1 MDILLVLTTLPDRA
15 QAEALGAALVDARH
29 AACATVLP
37 GARSIYRWQG
47 IVQSSGEVLL
57 LIKTTRAC
65 LDALKS
71 RLPALHPYDLPEVI
85 ALDGG
90 DGLDRYLQW
99 IEGETAP
106 Q

>member
-1 MDILLVLTTLPDRA
+1 MLVVHTSCPDA
-15 QAEALGAALVDARH
+15 QTAARIAHVLVEERL
-29 AACATVLP
+29 AACVQVIP
-37 GARSIYRWQG
+37 GVTSIYRWQG

-71 RLPALHPYDLPEVI
+71 RLPALHPYDLPELI